1 MLIKTWLLFVV
12 VSIMPAIS
20 PGPAVLLAISN
31 SLRYG
36 AKATLYSALGNAFGL
51 TLLAFAVANQGV
63 ALDSLDRV
71 LSAELARVAASGV
84 SDSELV
90 KARNIYRA
98 SVITGRQ
105 TPLAVA
111 EALQSA
117 NHFLGSAD
125 AANTDFAR
133 HMAVTAADIR
143 RVAAEYLRP
152 ENALTLLVS
161 AEAAK

>member
-1 MLIKTWLLFVV
+1 
-12 VSIMPAIS
+12 
-20 PGPAVLLAISN
+20 
-31 SLRYG
+31 
-36 AKATLYSALGNAFGL
+36 
-51 TLLAFAVANQGV
+51 
-63 ALDSLDRV
+63 
-71 LSAELARVAASGV
+71 
-84 SDSELV
+84 
-90 KARNIYRA
+90 
-98 SVITGRQ
+98 VITGRQ

-117 NHFLGSAD
+117 NHFLGSPD
-125 AANTDFAR
+125 AANADFAR